1 MVNDLNFILIGDFK
15 QKNVLH
21 ECDGDD
27 GSGERGESRFSVYG
41 AGGTEWVFSGTAV
54 GSDGQGFLLDYLAE
68 RCGTQ
73 D

>member
-1 MVNDLNFILIGDFK
+1 MLR
-15 QKNVLH
+15 

-27 GSGERGESRFSVYG
+27 GTGDGGESKFSVYG
-41 AGGTEWVFSGTAV
+41 AGGTEWVFSGTAA
-54 GSDGQGFLLDYLAE
+54 GSDGQGCLLDYLAE